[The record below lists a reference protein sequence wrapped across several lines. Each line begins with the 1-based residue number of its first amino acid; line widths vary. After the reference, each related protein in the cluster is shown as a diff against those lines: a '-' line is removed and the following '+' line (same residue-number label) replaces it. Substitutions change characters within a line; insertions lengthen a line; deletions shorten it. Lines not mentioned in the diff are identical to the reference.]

1 MYINYTGKGISPS
14 QYHKGDS
21 KCASSTLS
29 KNIRPPKKTTL
40 IVNGK
45 FDKAAIMRAAWE
57 EAKGF
62 ASLPQNAG
70 RKACEFFAAA
80 LKSTWKLAKA

>member
-1 MYINYTGKGISPS
+1 MRILNTFKKY
-14 QYHKGDS
+14 Q
-21 KCASSTLS
+21 AA
-29 KNIRPPKKTTL
+29 KKTTL

-57 EAKGF
+57 EAKKL
-62 ASLPQNAG
+62 AYLPQNAG
-70 RKACEFFAAA
+70 HKVCEFFAAA

>member
-1 MYINYTGKGISPS
+1 MRILNTFKKY
-14 QYHKGDS
+14 Q
-21 KCASSTLS
+21 AA
-29 KNIRPPKKTTL
+29 KKTTL

-80 LKSTWKLAKA
+80 LKSIWNLAKA